1 MKVIF
6 TVLGMLAG
14 MFVYAQNAEIG
25 KTKEEIITYWKTV
38 ENISDSDYEYYKE
51 DPSILIKLDNDIT
64 VMYFFDKV
72 SNKSI
77 ESTFFI
83 KDEETF
89 KLFIKSIDETPEHK
103 KINEHTWEINSEI
116 GKLEVIVG
124 YNKSSDR
131 YIVKTSLL

>member
-103 KINEHTWEINSEI
+103 KLTNILGRLIQ
-116 GKLEVIVG
+116 KLE
-124 YNKSSDR
+124 NLK
-131 YIVKTSLL
+131 LL